1 MDTGLSTISTSSLLK
16 RIRTGDL
23 EQIYPSLYGAVYDT
37 DGQNRRFSALVERH
51 ITLFGESRDSRIYS
65 TPGRTELGGNHTD
78 HNHGHV
84 LAASINL
91 DTIAVASPSDDM
103 IAVLDSEGFDP
114 VIVDLSSL
122 EMQQDEAGTT
132 AALLRGI
139 AARMAASGC
148 HIRGFRANT
157 STQVLKGSGLSSSA
171 AIEILIGTILNDL
184 YHDGSYS
191 PVELAILAGYAENT
205 YFGKPSGLMDQ
216 IACAYGGIV
225 GIDFNDME
233 HPAIDALTCDIQRE
247 GYTLMVV
254 DTGGDHAALTPEYA
268 AIPTE
273 MRAVAQALGKETCR
287 ELDMEVL
294 VTAAAH
300 LRKTVGDRAV
310 LRAYHFLQEDTRVVA
325 MIRAL
330 KNRQFDRYLNLVK
343 ESGDSSAKY
352 LQNLYLSS
360 SPFEQGIP
368 LALAITEEFLG
379 DQGACR
385 VHGGG
390 FAGTIQAYIPN
401 DLTADY
407 ITRMESLFGKGTV
420 TRLAIRR
427 IPAARIM

>member
-1 MDTGLSTISTSSLLK
+1 MDTELPTIAASSLLK
-16 RIRTGDL
+16 RIEAGDL
-23 EQIYPSLYGAVYDT
+23 EQIYPSLYGAAYDD
-37 DGQNRRFSALVERH
+37 DGQNRRFSTLVERH
-51 ITLFGESRDSRIYS
+51 LALFGESQDSRIYS

-103 IAVLDSEGFDP
+103 IAVLDSEGFEP
-114 VIVDLSSL
+114 VVVDLNDL
-122 EMQQDEAGTT
+122 KMRKDEQGTT
-132 AALLRGI
+132 GALLRGI

-148 HIRGFRANT
+148 RIGGFRANT

-191 PVELAILAGYAENT
+191 PVELAIQAKYAENT

-225 GIDFNDME
+225 GIDFNDTE
-233 HPAIDALTCDIQRE
+233 HPAIDALSCDMQRE

-254 DTGGDHAALTPEYA
+254 DTGGNHAALTPEYA
-268 AIPTE
+268 SIPTE
-273 MRAVAQALGKETCR
+273 MRAVAQALGKDTCR
-287 ELDMEVL
+287 ELDMEL
-294 VTAAAH
+294 LLAAAAH

-310 LRAYHFLQEDTRVVA
+310 LRAYHFLREDTRVVA

-330 KNRQFDRYLNLVK
+330 KNRQFDRYLSLVRD
-343 ESGDSSAKY
+343 SGDSSAKY
-352 LQNLYLSS
+352 LQNLYPSS
-360 SPFEQGIP
+360 SPSEQGIP

-379 DQGACR
+379 DRGACR

-401 DLTADY
+401 DLTDDY
-407 ITRMESLFGKGTV
+407 ITRMESLFGERAV